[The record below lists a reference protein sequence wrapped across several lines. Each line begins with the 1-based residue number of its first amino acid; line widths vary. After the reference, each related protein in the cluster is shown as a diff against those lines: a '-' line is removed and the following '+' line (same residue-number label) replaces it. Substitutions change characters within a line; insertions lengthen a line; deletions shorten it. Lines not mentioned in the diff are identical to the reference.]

1 METVYNTAMNP
12 SCALILIAA
21 IGLSFPSFLSAD
33 PNESQTTVIP
43 KGSVIAG
50 KTLFVEKGCYQR
62 HAAGDISLPQSAL
75 TETLIIELGSDRHV
89 EWTRDDFAKAIM
101 NANHTVSPDYEKAM
115 MILGDHFK
123 AVNSPMPTFNDILT
137 VSDLIHLTTF
147 LDDLFD

>member
-1 METVYNTAMNP
+1 MNF
-12 SCALILIAA
+12 SRAFLLFAA
-21 IGLSFPSFLSAD
+21 IGVAFPQLVPAE
-33 PNESQTTVIP
+33 PIESQTTVIP
-43 KGSVIAG
+43 KGSIIAG
-50 KTLFVEKGCYQR
+50 KTLFVEKGCYQC
-62 HAAGDISLPQSAL
+62 HAAGEISLPQSAL
-75 TETLIIELGSDRHV
+75 AETLIIELGSNRHV

-115 MILGDHFK
+115 MILGDHLK